1 MHSQIGAVIPWGILQ
16 IYRFSRRNKTKKLA
30 IKLQLTSDQIHLYVT
45 AFGFL
50 LWHVFPQ
57 VQRHPGSQGLEPIN
71 KWFICYNLNCYRED
85 NNILNL
91 KVNHS
96 FEPNSEFILFS
107 AHPVLGTVMALAAME
122 DMVAGQEL
130 TVNYGYVGNCR
141 Q

>member
-1 MHSQIGAVIPWGILQ
+1 MNLMKMFELATVTV
-16 IYRFSRRNKTKKLA
+16 FSE
-30 IKLQLTSDQIHLYVT
+30 ICDCIWFSPLTCLSPRYNATLGHKVWSLSIDV
-45 AFGFL
+45 
-50 LWHVFPQ
+50 
-57 VQRHPGSQGLEPIN
+57 
-71 KWFICYNLNCYRED
+71 CYNLNRED
-85 NNILNL
+85 TIPNL

-141 Q
+141 QMDQINFIFTYSSISRMNFIFTY

>member
-1 MHSQIGAVIPWGILQ
+1 MKM
-16 IYRFSRRNKTKKLA
+16 FELA
-30 IKLQLTSDQIHLYVT
+30 TVTVFLKYVT

-57 VQRHPGSQGLEPIN
+57 VQRHPGSQGLDPIN
-71 KWFICYNLNCYRED
+71 KWFICYNLSCNRED
-85 NNILNL
+85 NILNL

-122 DMVAGQEL
+122 DMIAGQEL

-141 Q
+141 QWTWLTW